1 MNIIE
6 RGEQFVQWLRGL
18 GERSAWDWQRCP
30 RCGHRQTC
38 KYGFYQR
45 RTWFFEG
52 QRQLRVQR
60 HYCYHCE
67 GTYSEQ
73 SPYLVRG
80 SWYA

>member
-6 RGEQFVQWLRGL
+6 RGERFVQWLRGV

-38 KYGFYQR
+38 KHGFYER

-52 QRQLRVQR
+52 QGRVRVQR
-60 HYCYHCE
+60 HYCYRCE
-67 GTYSEQ
+67 RTYAEQ